1 MLKLDDCCFSP
12 FILMNIGNFEGFFL
26 NIRLAH
32 DDSKETGQ
40 LFMPNIVETVVF
52 VLLVIRC
59 VMEENPLTIT
69 MFTTLVRSVNFLE
82 TPKEYVRKKP

>member
-1 MLKLDDCCFSP
+1 
-12 FILMNIGNFEGFFL
+12 
-26 NIRLAH
+26 
-32 DDSKETGQ
+32 
-40 LFMPNIVETVVF
+40 MPNIVETVVF

-82 TPKEYVRKKP
+82 SPKEYGEKTMILYKELDLGSHFKKNLLAAFM